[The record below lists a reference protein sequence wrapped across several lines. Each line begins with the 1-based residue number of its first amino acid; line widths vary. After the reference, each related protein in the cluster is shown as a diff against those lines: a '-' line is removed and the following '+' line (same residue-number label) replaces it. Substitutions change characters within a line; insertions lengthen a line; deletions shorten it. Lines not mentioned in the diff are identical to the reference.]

1 MNTIIGIDTVS
12 DFHIWHDTNCITDT
26 NIGAG
31 IVIDIWQYLHWQYI
45 WSFANDFDT
54 VIDIDVN
61 IAIGRPWQWLESTV
75 KYCKRMSSIF
85 AICSHEFSIRR
96 NSVNGFAEDSK
107 TTNVCWKEN
116 NPKFGSELSG
126 NNNSWKRNIGVIE
139 QC

>member
-1 MNTIIGIDTVS
+1 MDNIIGIDTVS
-12 DFHIWHDTNCITDT
+12 DFHIWHDTNSITDT

-31 IVIDIWQYLHWQYI
+31 IVIDIWQYLHWQYY

-54 VIDIDVN
+54 VIDTDVN
-61 IAIGRPWQWLESTV
+61 

-116 NPKFGSELSG
+116 YPKFGSELSG